1 MFLIGGGIALIIAI
15 VLFFVLMKIK
25 KSARFRENRLLN
37 GSTTGVGSDRVTVA
51 SDGLNSGTSRKLQ
64 FSRLFDSIGPYGSY
78 TTPGNQLLKMAPPPP
93 LRDDTTHN
101 TARLYTSY
109 SSQRAYSQT
118 PIYSGQLVDASVTDA
133 SNPDKTSTGKG
144 ASTNINT
151 DSFQSSLDISLGRP
165 MQQVSYTMSSPTNQ
179 ASTMTVP
186 VSTSPTTSVT
196 TVTTR

>member
-1 MFLIGGGIALIIAI
+1 MFLIGGGIALIVAI
-15 VLFFVLMKIK
+15 VLFFVLMNNK

-64 FSRLFDSIGPYGSY
+64 FRTLFDSIGPYGSY

-93 LRDDTTHN
+93 LRDDTIHN
-101 TARLYTSY
+101 TARTYTTY
-109 SSQRAYSQT
+109 SAQRAYSQT
-118 PIYSGQLVDASVTDA
+118 PIYTGQLVDASVTDA
-133 SNPDKTSTGKG
+133 SNPDQTSTGKG

-151 DSFQSSLDISLGRP
+151 DSFQSSLDISLGRRP
-165 MQQVSYTMSSPTNQ
+165 MQQFSNTMSSPTNQ

-186 VSTSPTTSVT
+186 VTTSPTTSVT
-196 TVTTR
+196 VMTR